1 MCEITVI
8 ELELRHSYQKKLKRK
23 KYHSVEQ
30 FMKDIEQIF
39 ENAKLYNEDESQI
52 YKDAVD
58 LQVSSI
64 TLILL
69 CND

>member
-1 MCEITVI
+1 MNAYEFANHQKLT
-8 ELELRHSYQKKLKRK
+8 HQYQKKLKRK

-39 ENAKLYNEDESQI
+39 DNAKLYNEDESQI

-58 LQVSSI
+58 LQVS
-64 TLILL
+64 LMDLGYG
-69 CND
+69 

>member
-1 MCEITVI
+1 MSLFAEVVNPSDGNS
-8 ELELRHSYQKKLKRK
+8 LLQKKLKRK

-58 LQVSSI
+58 LQVSRKF
-64 TLILL
+64 T
-69 CND
+69 